1 MTHGKAVRLI
11 TAWEF
16 RRFLRFRDLISMVLL
31 TVAFGVGFPFLI
43 GLFAGGDEEVITLA
57 QTGGTT
63 IPDSELFEFV
73 PLDPAAARASLADE
87 DVQGIIDSSD
97 PEAPVLT
104 VESES
109 AWTGP
114 LNEHL
119 VGAALNNRLD
129 EAGIASSDFEALLA
143 PVNLQVQLTAP
154 ASDGPGDTIVIAL
167 VSGAMIFII
176 FLGTTTLFSAITG
189 EKTNR
194 VTEQIVSA
202 VSPQAWIDGKVL
214 GTAGYM
220 LVYLVALVIGIG
232 IAVLVNFLLAGDGIP
247 PLPPIPA
254 ANPAVLITAIVFG
267 LLGIAL
273 YYMLF
278 AAVAATID
286 DPNTSQRSGIIML
299 PGMFIGLSF
308 LGLIGDVDNLFFRI
322 ISYIPLT
329 SPSAMP
335 IRLLTGDAG
344 WTEVIIS
351 LLVLIV
357 SVWIARIVA
366 GRIFRLG
373 ILMTGKEP
381 SWSEMIHWLR
391 RT

>member
-16 RRFLRFRDLISMVLL
+16 RRFLRFSDLFTMVLI

-43 GLFAGGDEEVITLA
+43 GVFTGEDEVVTLA
-57 QTGGTT
+57 QTGGS
-63 IPDSELFEFV
+63 PVADSELFEFRQ
-73 PLDPAAARASLADE
+73 LQPAEAEAALAAEEVD
-87 DVQGIIDSSD
+87 GIIDASE

-109 AWTGP
+109 GWISS

-119 VGAALNNRLD
+119 IGVALDARLAA
-129 EAGIASSDFEALLA
+129 AGVEPAAFEALVA
-143 PVNLQVQLTAP
+143 PVDLQVQLTEP
-154 ASDGPGDTIVIAL
+154 ESDGPGNTTIVLIVAGL
-167 VSGAMIFII
+167 MVFII
-176 FLGTTTLFSAITG
+176 FLGTGTLFTAITG

-214 GTAGYM
+214 GTAGYI
-220 LVYLVALVIGIG
+220 LVYMVAFVVGVLL
-232 IAVLVNFLLAGDGIP
+232 AVLINFLIAGDGIP
-247 PLPPIPA
+247 PIPPISIG
-254 ANPAVLITAIVFG
+254 NPAMFITVIAFG

-273 YYMLF
+273 YFMLF

-308 LGLIGDVDNLFFRI
+308 LGLIGDIDNLFFRI

-344 WTEVIIS
+344 WVEALIS
-351 LLVLIV
+351 LLLLAV
-357 SVWIARIVA
+357 SVWIARIAA

-381 SWSEMIHWLR
+381 SWGEMLHWIR

>member
-1 MTHGKAVRLI
+1 MTHGKAVKLI

-16 RRFLRFRDLISMVLL
+16 RRFLRFSDLFTMVLI
-31 TVAFGVGFPFLI
+31 TVAFGVGIPFLI
-43 GLFAGGDEEVITLA
+43 GVFAGDDEVVTLA
-57 QTGGTT
+57 QTGGS
-63 IPDSELFEFV
+63 PVADSELFEFRQ
-73 PLDPAAARASLADE
+73 LQPAEAEAALAAEEVD
-87 DVQGIIDSSD
+87 GIIDASE

-109 AWTGP
+109 GWISS

-119 VGAALNNRLD
+119 IGVALDARLAA
-129 EAGIASSDFEALLA
+129 AGVEPAEFEALVA
-143 PVNLQVQLTAP
+143 PVDLQVQLTEP
-154 ASDGPGDTIVIAL
+154 ESDGPGNTTIVLIVAGL
-167 VSGAMIFII
+167 MVFII
-176 FLGTTTLFSAITG
+176 FLGTGTLFTAITG

-214 GTAGYM
+214 GTAGYI
-220 LVYLVALVIGIG
+220 LVYMVAFVVGVLL
-232 IAVLVNFLLAGDGIP
+232 AVLINFLIAGDGIP
-247 PLPPIPA
+247 PIPPISIG
-254 ANPAVLITAIVFG
+254 NPAVFITVIAFG

-273 YYMLF
+273 YFMLF

-308 LGLIGDVDNLFFRI
+308 LGLIGDIDNLFFQI

-335 IRLLTGDAG
+335 IRLL
-344 WTEVIIS
+344 
-351 LLVLIV
+351 
-357 SVWIARIVA
+357 
-366 GRIFRLG
+366 
-373 ILMTGKEP
+373 
-381 SWSEMIHWLR
+381 
-391 RT
+391 

>member
-16 RRFLRFRDLISMVLL
+16 RRFLRFSDLFTMVLI
-31 TVAFGVGFPFLI
+31 TVAFGVGIPFLI
-43 GLFAGGDEEVITLA
+43 GVFAGDDEVVTLA
-57 QTGGTT
+57 QTGGS
-63 IPDSELFEFV
+63 PVADSELFEFRQ
-73 PLDPAAARASLADE
+73 LQPAEAEAALAAEEVD
-87 DVQGIIDSSD
+87 GIIDASE

-109 AWTGP
+109 GWISS

-119 VGAALNNRLD
+119 IGVALDARLAA
-129 EAGIASSDFEALLA
+129 AGVEPAAFEALVA
-143 PVNLQVQLTAP
+143 PVDLQVQLTEP
-154 ASDGPGDTIVIAL
+154 ESDGPGNTTIVLIVAGL
-167 VSGAMIFII
+167 MVFII
-176 FLGTTTLFSAITG
+176 FLGTGTLFTAITG

-214 GTAGYM
+214 GTAGYI
-220 LVYLVALVIGIG
+220 LVYMVAFVVGVLL
-232 IAVLVNFLLAGDGIP
+232 AVLINFLIAGDGIP
-247 PLPPIPA
+247 PIPPISIG
-254 ANPAVLITAIVFG
+254 NPAVFITVIAFG

-273 YYMLF
+273 YFMLF

-308 LGLIGDVDNLFFRI
+308 LGLIGDIDNLFFRI

-344 WTEVIIS
+344 WVEALIS
-351 LLVLIV
+351 LLLLAV
-357 SVWIARIVA
+357 SVWIARIAA

-381 SWSEMIHWLR
+381 SWGEMLHWIR

>member
-16 RRFLRFRDLISMVLL
+16 RRFLRFSDLFTMVLI
-31 TVAFGVGFPFLI
+31 TVAFGVGIPFLI
-43 GLFAGGDEEVITLA
+43 GVFTGEDEVVTLA
-57 QTGGTT
+57 QTGGS
-63 IPDSELFEFV
+63 PVADSELFEFRQ
-73 PLDPAAARASLADE
+73 LQPAEAEAALAAEEVD
-87 DVQGIIDSSD
+87 GIIDASE

-109 AWTGP
+109 GWISS

-119 VGAALNNRLD
+119 IGVALDARLAA
-129 EAGIASSDFEALLA
+129 AGVEPAEFEALVA
-143 PVNLQVQLTAP
+143 PVDLQVQLTEP
-154 ASDGPGDTIVIAL
+154 ESDGPGNTTIVLIVAGL
-167 VSGAMIFII
+167 MVFII
-176 FLGTTTLFSAITG
+176 FLGTGTLFTAITG

-214 GTAGYM
+214 GTAGYI
-220 LVYLVALVIGIG
+220 LVYMVAFVVGVLL
-232 IAVLVNFLLAGDGIP
+232 AVLINFLIAGDGIP
-247 PLPPIPA
+247 PIPPISIG
-254 ANPAVLITAIVFG
+254 NPAVFITVIAFG

-273 YYMLF
+273 YFMLF

-308 LGLIGDVDNLFFRI
+308 LGLIGDIDNLFFRI

-344 WTEVIIS
+344 WVEALIS
-351 LLVLIV
+351 LLLLAV
-357 SVWIARIVA
+357 SVWIARIAA

-381 SWSEMIHWLR
+381 SWGEMLHWIR